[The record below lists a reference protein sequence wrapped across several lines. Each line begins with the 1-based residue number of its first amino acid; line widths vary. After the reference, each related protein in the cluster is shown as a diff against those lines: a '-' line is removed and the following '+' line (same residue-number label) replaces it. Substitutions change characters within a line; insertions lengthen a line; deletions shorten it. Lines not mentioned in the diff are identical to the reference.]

1 MNINSIKKQ
10 IIAARFGKTKRDFL
24 YGDPKI
30 PGPGAYSPTNS

>member
-10 IIAARFGKTKRDFL
+10 IIAARFGKMKREFIL
-24 YGDPKI
+24 GDSKI